1 MEIAG
6 GGASARRTMSG
17 FGRTTMARRAQL
29 LDALQKA
36 DVVRVPELAG
46 ALAVSEITI
55 RRDLDD
61 LAAQGVVER
70 FHGGARLLA
79 TAAEAARAEPR
90 RDFDSRKARIAARAA
105 AFVRPGDTVMLSGGT
120 TTLAVFRAIASMDV
134 RIVTNNAMIIGEM
147 NERSR
152 AELFV
157 LGGEYDR
164 RTRALNGDLT
174 NLTLNEI
181 HGAIAV
187 LGANAMSQKTGL
199 TSSVH
204 AAAVVNRLMA
214 KQCENRVVVV
224 ADASKIGATAQFVS
238 LPLSSVQRLV
248 TDSDA
253 DPAELAAYRAAGIEV
268 ALCDL
273 DNDG

>member
-1 MEIAG
+1 
-6 GGASARRTMSG
+6 MSG
-17 FGRTTMARRAQL
+17 LRRTTMERRARV

-36 DVVRVPELAG
+36 DLVRVPELAG
-46 ALAVSEITI
+46 ALSVSEITI

-61 LAAQGVVER
+61 LAAQGVVAR

-79 TAAEAARAEPR
+79 KTSQAARSELR
-90 RDFDSRKARIAARAA
+90 CDVDSRKKHIAACAA
-105 AFVRPGDTVMLSGGT
+105 AFVHPGDTVMLSGGT
-120 TTLAVFRAIASMDV
+120 TTLAVFREIAPMDV

-147 NERSR
+147 NERSH

-157 LGGEYDR
+157 LGGEYNR
-164 RTRALNGDLT
+164 GTRALNGDLT

-181 HGAIAV
+181 HGTICFLGTNAI
-187 LGANAMSQKTGL
+187 SQKTGL
-199 TSSVH
+199 TSSIY

-224 ADASKIGATAQFVS
+224 ADASKIGLTAQFLS
-238 LPLSSVQRLV
+238 LPLANVQRLV

-253 DPAELAAYRAAGIEV
+253 DPGEIAAYRAAGIQV
-268 ALCDL
+268 TLCDI
-273 DNDG
+273 DQTA